1 MPWRTSPRCAAR
13 RTGDCRSG
21 TLKKDCGSPARAA
34 LPPLDAGG
42 NDPLAAIR
50 SINALASADSSAILV
65 LVNFHRFLQSA
76 EIIQAL
82 EQQIN
87 TGKQNRTFIIVLS
100 PVVQIPCELE
110 RAFCVVE
117 HELPDQSQLETIA
130 RGVAT
135 QEDEL
140 PDSDGLHA
148 VLEAACGMTRYEAEN
163 AFALSL
169 VRHRRLEPATIWQL
183 KAAEL
188 KKSNLLTLHRGGE
201 TFADLGGL
209 DALKSFCVRALRP
222 KPADKPKARGI
233 VLVGPPGTGRV
244 PAPRHWG
251 PKRAVPR

>member
-1 MPWRTSPRCAAR
+1 MPWRKSPRYAAR
-13 RTGDCRSG
+13 RLAVGSVGHREGIARVSGQANGQATDTGR
-21 TLKKDCGSPARAA
+21 
-34 LPPLDAGG
+34 

-65 LVNFHRFLQSA
+65 LLNFHRFLQSA
-76 EIIQAL
+76 EIVQAL

-87 TGKQNRTFIIVLS
+87 AGKQNRTFIIVLS

-117 HELPDQSQLETIA
+117 HELPDQPQLEAIA
-130 RGVAT
+130 RGIAT

-140 PDSDGLHA
+140 PDGDGLHA
-148 VLEAACGMTRYEAEN
+148 VLEAACGMTRCEAEN

-188 KKSNLLTLHRGGE
+188 KKSNLLSLHRGGE

-209 DALKSFCVRALRP
+209 DALKSFCVRASGQPNRSHVMTVQCSSH
-222 KPADKPKARGI
+222 DEI
-233 VLVGPPGTGRV
+233 
-244 PAPRHWG
+244 
-251 PKRAVPR
+251 